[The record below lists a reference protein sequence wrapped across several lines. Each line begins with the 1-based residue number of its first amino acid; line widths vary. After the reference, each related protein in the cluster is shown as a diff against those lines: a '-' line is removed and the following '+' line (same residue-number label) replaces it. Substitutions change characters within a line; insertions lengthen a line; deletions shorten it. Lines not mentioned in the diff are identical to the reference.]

1 MRNWNKIV
9 LLKIL
14 LSLVLRAYLWGIET
28 PFWRPPQIQVF
39 WGWEPTYEELKLLVL
54 VYGFW
59 CYHSWEPT
67 YEELKR
73 PQDQLSVKILYSW
86 EPTYEELKL
95 YSFAGLRKTPALRA
109 YLWGIET
116 VFNDNVVYTWRSWEP
131 TYEELKRNG
140 FGNIHILWPHRVES
154 LPMRNWNIQ
163 TLCLQELDF
172 QVESLPMRNWNLVFN
187 FFFIV
192 FLQVESLP
200 MRNWN

>member
-131 TYEELKRNG
+131 TYEELKLKLLK
-140 FGNIHILWPHRVES
+140 FFLIPQQPVES
-154 LPMRNWNIQ
+154 LPMRNWNTSCKQ
-163 TLCLQELDF
+163 LLLFHYQELRAYLWGIETVQHCCWTKAF
-172 QVESLPMRNWNLVFN
+172 SE
-187 FFFIV
+187 
-192 FLQVESLP
+192 
-200 MRNWN
+200 